1 MEGWSTIW
9 FGMPNII
16 PVDAQ
21 KFQEVMNSQGKLI
34 IIDIFMDIGKQ
45 MLEKNYTL
53 NLRQLLKIT
62 SKIKRYL

>member
-1 MEGWSTIW
+1 MTNC
-9 FGMPNII
+9 P
-16 PVDAQ
+16 
-21 KFQEVMNSQGKLI
+21 KFVEIVNSQGKLI

-45 MLEKNYTL
+45 MLETNYTL

>member
-1 MEGWSTIW
+1 MHVT
-9 FGMPNII
+9 FGLNGHKMTNCP
-16 PVDAQ
+16 
-21 KFQEVMNSQGKLI
+21 KFVEIVNSQGKLI

-45 MLEKNYTL
+45 MLETNYTL